1 MTILNETPNLE
12 PLMRIMGLP
21 PSLVRYCPG
30 AAELK
35 LRTMRLADSA
45 LGKSVDAAWG
55 DDCLLTTV
63 DGEHDKL
70 AHVKLTVPAGRKPYA
85 GLHLAFFGGKGQIQL
100 VLGGDHLRVV
110 IGAGTLLRAGLHLA
124 GKASVFIGDNT
135 TMGQARLSAS
145 NADLVVGDDCQFS
158 EDVVVQASDQHS
170 LVDAASGAV
179 LHTERRH
186 VRIGRHVWLGR
197 RAMVQPDVTL
207 GAGCVVESGAVVTR
221 DVAAN
226 TLVGGAPAVVLREGV
241 SWKR

>member
-1 MTILNETPNLE
+1 MTILNETPHLE

-21 PSLVRYCPG
+21 PSLVRFCP
-30 AAELK
+30 ASAELK

-45 LGKSVDAAWG
+45 LGKSVDAVWG
-55 DDCLLTTV
+55 NDCLLTTV
-63 DGEHDKL
+63 DGEHDNL
-70 AHVKLTVPAGRKPYA
+70 AHVKLVAAGRKPYA

-100 VLGGDHLRVV
+100 VLGGDHLRVL
-110 IGAGTLLRAGLHLA
+110 IGTGTVLRAGLHLA

-158 EDVVVQASDQHS
+158 EDVVVQGSDQHS

-207 GAGCVVESGAVVTR
+207 GNGCVVEPGAVVTR

-226 TLVGGAPAVVLREGV
+226 TLVGGSPAVLLREGV